1 MCVYVCVIVGV
12 CVDALPC
19 WQACTLVCVCVL
31 MLCLAGR
38 HVRVCVFV
46 GGWVGGGV
54 SVCVEASPCWET
66 CTCVFVCVCV
76 C

>member
-1 MCVYVCVIVGV
+1 
-12 CVDALPC
+12 
-19 WQACTLVCVCVL
+19 
-31 MLCLAGR
+31 
-38 HVRVCVFV
+38 VRVCVFV